1 MYTLDANSAMK
12 ADVTG
17 GRITESG
24 EYVGKITAA
33 WEESFDS
40 GAKAVKIN
48 FETDREEYAKE
59 LTMFVIGKDGS
70 RLHGLNTVN
79 AIMMCAEVHG
89 MNPVPG
95 KVELYD
101 RGIGSVVPQDKMVL
115 NELVGK
121 PIGLLL
127 QQAEKKDQDGYLV
140 TSKDGSTFYEMNIF
154 GVFEASTGRTATEK
168 AKRVARASDKDKRVE
183 YLKKNPIRKAKDA
196 KIKPQSGGIAPLPEY
211 QNGGQQNGAP
221 QFGDPGYGASQGYD
235 NDEIPF

>member
-1 MYTLDANSAMK
+1 MYSLDTNAAMQ

-33 WEESFDS
+33 WEETFDS

-48 FETDREEYAKE
+48 FETAQEEYAKE
-59 LTMFVIGKDGS
+59 LTMFVIGKNGS
-70 RLHGLNTVN
+70 QLHGLNTVN
-79 AIMMCAEVHG
+79 AIMMCAEVRG

-101 RGIGSVVPQDKMVL
+101 RGIGKVVNQDKMVF

-127 QQAEKKDQDGYLV
+127 QQAEKTDKDGYLV
-140 TSKDGSTFYEMNIF
+140 MSKDGNPFHETNIF
-154 GVFEASTGRTATEK
+154 GVFEAGTGRTATEK
-168 AKRVARASDKDKRVE
+168 AKRVAQASDKDKRVE
-183 YLKKNPIRKAKDA
+183 YLKKNPIRKAKNA
-196 KIKPQSGGIAPLPEY
+196 KIKQQSGGIAPLPEY
-211 QNGGQQNGAP
+211 QNGAP
-221 QFGDPGYGASQGYD
+221 QFGAPGYANSHGYD
-235 NDEIPF
+235 DSIPF